1 MALAAHARARAR
13 VKRRADSVCAYA
25 ACAPAQR
32 AGQDCHSDYWWAVT
46 LPLEVQAA
54 PADAESDEQ
63 AQADTYESWAQAPPP
78 PDASPPPPALSVT
91 LRAGASFSDAV
102 ALGSRFPV
110 HSLVSCTVD
119 GAGGVSRVGDN
130 ATTTATTHHAHDDSA
145 HAAAAAA
152 AAAAGPLA
160 VLLLHAAWCVR
171 CCHARPPVRVCVWA
185 CVRNALSR
193 ACLLASVRREWL
205 LGRVGAAPRPPPAWL
220 SRLGAL
226 PWARC
231 VAPAVPLLTLPC
243 LSAAA
248 RCAQRGGKGTL
259 STLSMFTM
267 TAAAAEAASAILTE
281 CARLRA
287 ARGAPTPHL
296 LAAVAYCAA
305 GALCLGACV
314 ATPALKEA
322 RRALAVARTAVAEAE
337 RRQRGGAAGSAAVE
351 ARESEAP
358 HPLGE
363 PLWACGADGRPVT
376 RALAARL
383 EAAAATDGRH
393 HDADDVRVT

>member
-1 MALAAHARARAR
+1 VFGH
-13 VKRRADSVCAYA
+13 A
-25 ACAPAQR
+25 ACAAAQR

-46 LPLEVQAA
+46 LPLEVLAA
-54 PADAESDEQ
+54 AADAESDEQ

-78 PDASPPPPALSVT
+78 PDAPPPPPTPPPPPALSVT

-152 AAAAGPLA
+152 AAAGPLA

-171 CCHARPPVRVCVWA
+171 CCHARPRTCVCVFS
-185 CVRNALSR
+185 CVRNALRAALSR
-193 ACLLASVRREWL
+193 ACLLAPVCVRREWL
-205 LGRVGAAPRPPPAWL
+205 LDRVGAAPRPPPAWL
-220 SRLGAL
+220 SQLGAL

-337 RRQRGGAAGSAAVE
+337 RRQRGDAAGSAALE

-393 HDADDVRVT
+393 LDADDVRVT